1 MYSWNK
7 TEDRVAIIQMNA
19 ALRHAQL
26 ELLSAHCVTHQLRMR
41 FSIEDLARHGQR
53 DVVRKS
59 VETAQFLSE
68 YYSSIQDKIPSEEE
82 TISLPA
88 APDLSEDK
96 LREGID
102 LLTSWLRQ
110 QRGHYLAASVPL
122 PEPHKA
128 LMGRYFSAALLDQV
142 RVVELDGQ
150 RLPNPPF
157 YEEAKA
163 FLANLPDLTHMA
175 SLTFLDVVVFNEKLA
190 ERSLFHALVHAV
202 QMKVLGLERYAELFV
217 RGFVNT
223 KLHFTVPLEA
233 HAFSLESRFVV
244 PGHESFLVED
254 QVRLWLQQG
263 RYEWKREPGSVL
275 HNFSKNSQAEQE
287 M

>member
-7 TEDRVAIIQMNA
+7 TEDRAAIVQMNA

-53 DVVRKS
+53 DVLRKS

-68 YYSSIQDKIPSEEE
+68 YYSSIQDKIPSEEAA
-82 TISLPA
+82 ISTS

-96 LREGID
+96 VREGID
-102 LLTSWLRQ
+102 LLSSWLRQ
-110 QRGHYLAASVPL
+110 QREHYLASALPL
-122 PEPHKA
+122 PEQHKA
-128 LMGRYFSAALLDQV
+128 LMGRYFSASLLDQV
-142 RVVELDGQ
+142 RVVELEGQ

-163 FLANLPDLTHMA
+163 FLENLPDLTHMA

-202 QMKVLGLERYAELFV
+202 QVQVLGLERYAELFV

-233 HAFSLESRFVV
+233 HAFSLESKFVR
-244 PGHESFLVED
+244 PGQESFSVED

-263 RYEWKREPGSVL
+263 RYEWKREPLSVL
-275 HNFSKNSQAEQE
+275 HNFSKNSQAEHE
-287 M
+287 I

>member
-7 TEDRVAIIQMNA
+7 TEDRVAIVQMNA

-41 FSIEDLARHGQR
+41 FSLEDLARHGQR
-53 DVVRKS
+53 DVLHKS
-59 VETAQFLSE
+59 VETARFLSE
-68 YYSSIQDKIPSEEE
+68 YYSSIQEQIPSEEE
-82 TISLPA
+82 TTSMP
-88 APDLSEDK
+88 APDLNEDK
-96 LREGID
+96 VREGID
-102 LLTSWLRQ
+102 RLTLWLRQ
-110 QRGHYLAASVPL
+110 QRELYLASALPL
-122 PEPHKA
+122 PEPSKA
-128 LMGRYFSAALLDQV
+128 LMGRYFSASLLDQV
-142 RVVELDGQ
+142 RMVELEGQ

-157 YEEAKA
+157 YEEAKT

-175 SLTFLDVVVFNEKLA
+175 SLTFLDVVIFNEKLE

-202 QMKVLGLERYAELFV
+202 QVQVLGVERYAELFV

-233 HAFSLESRFVV
+233 HAFSLESKFVL
-244 PGHESFLVED
+244 PGHASFSVED
-254 QVRLWLQQG
+254 QVRLWVQQG

>member
-7 TEDRVAIIQMNA
+7 TEDRVAIVQMNA

-26 ELLSAHCVTHQLRMR
+26 ELLSAHCVTHQLRQR
-41 FSIEDLARHGQR
+41 FSVEDLARYGQR
-53 DVVRKS
+53 DVLRKS
-59 VETAQFLSE
+59 VETARFLSE
-68 YYSSIQDKIPSEEE
+68 YYSSIQDKIPCEEE
-82 TISLPA
+82 TISMPV
-88 APDLSEDK
+88 PELSEDK
-96 LREGID
+96 VREGID
-102 LLTSWLRQ
+102 LLSSWLRQ
-110 QRGHYLAASVPL
+110 QRERYFASAAPL
-122 PEPHKA
+122 PEQPKTV
-128 LMGRYFSAALLDQV
+128 MGRYFSQSLLDRV
-142 RVVELDGQ
+142 WVVELEGR

-157 YEEAKA
+157 YEEAKT

-190 ERSLFHALVHAV
+190 ERPLFHALVHAV
-202 QMKVLGLERYAELFV
+202 QMQVLGVERYAELFV

-233 HAFSLESRFVV
+233 HAFSLESKFVG
-244 PGHESFLVED
+244 PGHESFSVED

-275 HNFSKNSQAEQE
+275 HNFSKNSQAEHE
-287 M
+287 I

>member
-7 TEDRVAIIQMNA
+7 MEDRVAIVQMNA

-26 ELLSAHCVTHQLRMR
+26 ELLSAHCVTHQLRQR
-41 FSIEDLARHGQR
+41 FSVEDLARYGQR
-53 DVVRKS
+53 DVLRKS
-59 VETAQFLSE
+59 VETARFLSE
-68 YYSSIQDKIPSEEE
+68 YYSSIQDKIPGEEE
-82 TISLPA
+82 TISMP

-96 LREGID
+96 VREGID
-102 LLTSWLRQ
+102 LLSSWLRQ
-110 QRGHYLAASVPL
+110 QRERYFASAAPL
-122 PEPHKA
+122 PEQPKTV
-128 LMGRYFSAALLDQV
+128 MGRYFSQSLLDRV
-142 RVVELDGQ
+142 RVVELDGR

-157 YEEAKA
+157 YEEAKT

-190 ERSLFHALVHAV
+190 ERPLFHALVHAV
-202 QMKVLGLERYAELFV
+202 QVQVLGVERYAELWI

-233 HAFSLESRFVV
+233 HAFSLESKFVV
-244 PGHESFLVED
+244 PGHESFSVED

-263 RYEWKREPGSVL
+263 RYEWKREPGTV
-275 HNFSKNSQAEQE
+275 HNFSKNSQAEHE
-287 M
+287 I

>member
-41 FSIEDLARHGQR
+41 FSLEDLARHGQR

-68 YYSSIQDKIPSEEE
+68 YYSSIQDKIPNEEE
-82 TISLPA
+82 ALFTF

-96 LREGID
+96 VREGID
-102 LLTSWLRQ
+102 RLTLWLRQ
-110 QRGHYLAASVPL
+110 QRELYLVSAVPL

-128 LMGRYFSAALLDQV
+128 LMGRYFSASLLDQV
-142 RVVELDGQ
+142 RVVELKGQ

-157 YEEAKA
+157 YEEART
-163 FLANLPDLTHMA
+163 FLENLPDLTHMA

-202 QMKVLGLERYAELFV
+202 QVQVLGLERYAELFV

-244 PGHESFLVED
+244 PGPESFSVED
-254 QVRLWLQQG
+254 EVQLWVRQG
-263 RYEWKREPGSVL
+263 RYEWKREPGSVP
-275 HNFSKNSQAEQE
+275 HNFSKNSQAEHE